1 MTGYCN
7 LLFFFKKG
15 MTMVV
20 AKKLM
25 AELSE
30 QIKPKLFGAY
40 IAANY
45 EALYSSEKITIDA
58 IDKITAIDEINLT
71 TDNFVESLNEKKL
84 VIDGVNLT
92 TLYWGFSSFY
102 KGILDVLQKH
112 LISRFNKLCLIKMD
126 SALSGDKKAVILY
139 NKRKK
144 KELSEVMVKWVAKH
158 NLAFIKKMIEKNEF
172 EKDQLYCHLML
183 LLEMSIDIVPNKI
196 IEDMTWFLRHS
207 HGVISASYYMLYR
220 KEIHDFITCISAK
233 KQVDQ
238 HVFKLMEK
246 LRSSVE

>member
-1 MTGYCN
+1 MTTHKTIIAG
-7 LLFFFKKG
+7 
-15 MTMVV
+15 
-20 AKKLM
+20 
-25 AELSE
+25 LSE
-30 QIKPKLFGAY
+30 QIKPRLFGAY

-112 LISRFNKLCLIKMD
+112 LTSRFNKLCLKKM
-126 SALSGDKKAVILY
+126 AFTPSGDQKTVILY
-139 NKRKK
+139 NRRKK

-158 NLAFIKKMIEKNEF
+158 NLIFMKKMIDKNKF

-183 LLEMSIDIVPNKI
+183 LLETSIDIVPNKI

-233 KQVDQ
+233 KQVNQ

>member
-1 MTGYCN
+1 
-7 LLFFFKKG
+7 
-15 MTMVV
+15 MTMDV
-20 AKKLM
+20 AKKLI

-144 KELSEVMVKWVAKH
+144 KEFSVVLAKWVAKH
-158 NLAFIKKMIEKNEF
+158 NLAFIKKMIEKNKF
-172 EKDQLYCHLML
+172 EKDHLYCKLMW
-183 LLEMSIDIVPNKI
+183 LLETSVDIVPNKI
-196 IEDMTWFLRHS
+196 IEDMTWFLKHS

-220 KEIHDFITCISAK
+220 KEIHDFVTCVSAK

-238 HVFKLMEK
+238 HLFELMEK